1 MYFRQGG
8 RVIRLCITCDFQIDG
23 ESDYAGVGLCRSIY
37 ISHSLHYYLVQ
48 CYIKSMDDRSI
59 YIVGFFFLNTQIVF
73 AHELTI
79 DMVPKYCTLK
89 AFYGAIKIF
98 CQF

>member
-1 MYFRQGG
+1 MEGLSDYAY
-8 RVIRLCITCDFQIDG
+8 CDFEIDG

-48 CYIKSMDDRSI
+48 GYIKSMDDRSI
-59 YIVGFFFLNTQIVF
+59 YIVWFFKNTQIVF
-73 AHELTI
+73 AHELTM
-79 DMVPKYCTLK
+79 DMVPKYCKLK
-89 AFYGAIKIF
+89 AFDGAIKIF